1 MGVILSEGKYL
12 QLVIIYTFDLTNT
25 WKGNFLQVTTFNHGC
40 EDASSS
46 RLIFNDN
53 VVEVF
58 FFIMLGNVCS
68 RYNFSKV
75 ITR

>member
-12 QLVIIYTFDLTNT
+12 QLVITYTFDLTNT
-25 WKGNFLQVTTFNHGC
+25 CKCNFLQVTTFNHGC

-53 VVEVF
+53 VVDF
-58 FFIMLGNVCS
+58 FFFLSCS
-68 RYNFSKV
+68 EMSAAGTISQK
-75 ITR
+75 